1 MSASRSRYVV
11 CSPWDEKP
19 FDLDIVT
26 WQDKPD
32 GYFFNY
38 WVRIFKEFEKR
49 SSLSGLTFYLISNHI
64 LVDELPSYGDDVVAV
79 IRTDEECWIP
89 PYLNKVRYVFK
100 TYGFEPWCGAS
111 LSEQSPAS
119 VLKCIRDWVFW
130 SWRYLSYLRQS
141 GFSPRQSAGR
151 MVLPLGYARQT
162 DLPGKPFKSRNYLV
176 GFLGSIENREYPKFS
191 PKRLVTTPKVIAR
204 SRMANSLQKLAAW
217 APESVFYGTTA
228 SFTESTMTSAGDR
241 YTEIMAD
248 TKIALAPRGSSV
260 ETYRFFEAMR
270 QGCVVICDRL
280 PPHWFYV
287 GCPAIQI
294 EDWGDLGAEVKAL
307 SDDPER
313 LKDLHRR
320 SLAWWDEKLSECAV
334 AEVIASCLEAP
345 SGRGT
350 ITAGGRNS
358 HPRPGATPGLR

>member
-1 MSASRSRYVV
+1 MTSSRSKYIA
-11 CSPWDEKP
+11 CTPWDAKP
-19 FDLDIVT
+19 FELDIFT
-26 WQDKPD
+26 WQDRPD

-38 WVRIFKEFEKR
+38 WVRIFKEFEQC
-49 SSLSGLTFYLISNHI
+49 SSLSGLTFYLVSNHI
-64 LVDELPSYGDDVVAV
+64 LVDALPSYGDSVVAV
-79 IRTDEECWIP
+79 IRSDEECWLP

-119 VLKCIRDWVFW
+119 VLKCGRDWGLW
-130 SWRYLSYLRQS
+130 TWRYLSYLRQS
-141 GFSPRQSAGR
+141 GFSGTRSDR
-151 MVLPLGYARQT
+151 KMVLPLGYARQT
-162 DLPGKPFKSRNYLV
+162 DLPGKPFESRRWLV

-191 PKRLVTTPKVIAR
+191 PKRLVATPKVIAR
-204 SRMANSLQKLAAW
+204 SRMAHALQKLAASE
-217 APESVFYGTTA
+217 PESVFYGTTA
-228 SFTESTMTSAGDR
+228 SFGESTMTGAGDR

-294 EDWGDLGAEVKAL
+294 GDWGNLENEVKAL
-307 SDDPER
+307 AANPNR
-313 LKDLHRR
+313 LMDLHRR
-320 SLAWWDEKLSECAV
+320 SLAWWDEKLSERAV
-334 AEVIASCLEAP
+334 AQIIAQCLEA
-345 SGRGT
+345 S
-350 ITAGGRNS
+350 
-358 HPRPGATPGLR
+358 GATAQLSAPQGIRNDR

>member
-1 MSASRSRYVV
+1 LTVSRSKYIA
-11 CSPWDEKP
+11 CTPWDAKP
-19 FDLDIVT
+19 FELDIFT

-38 WVRIFKEFEKR
+38 WVRIFKEFEKC

-79 IRTDEECWIP
+79 IRSDEECWNP

-111 LSEQSPAS
+111 LSAQSPAS
-119 VLKCIRDWVFW
+119 VLKCARDWALW
-130 SWRYLSYLRQS
+130 SWRYVSDLRRPD
-141 GFSPRQSAGR
+141 FSSMNGTRK

-162 DLPGKPFKSRNYLV
+162 DLPGKPFESRRYLV
-176 GFLGSIENREYPKFS
+176 GFLGSIENRAYPKFS
-191 PKRLVTTPKVIAR
+191 PKKLFATPKVIAR
-204 SRMANSLQKLAAW
+204 SRMANSLQQLAAW

-228 SFTESTMTSAGDR
+228 SFAESTMTNAGDR

-280 PPHWFYV
+280 PPHWFYA
-287 GCPAIQI
+287 GCPAIEI
-294 EDWGDLGAEVKAL
+294 GHWGNLEAEVKAL
-307 SDDPER
+307 SADPER
-313 LKDLHRR
+313 LADLHRR
-320 SLAWWDEKLSECAV
+320 SLAWWDEKLSESAV
-334 AEVIASCLEAP
+334 AQVIARCLEAP
-345 SGRGT
+345 DKKRE
-350 ITAGGRNS
+350 IA
-358 HPRPGATPGLR
+358 P

>member
-11 CSPWDEKP
+11 CSPWDARP
-19 FDLDIVT
+19 FDLDIFT

-38 WVRIFKEFEKR
+38 WVRIFKEFEGC

-79 IRTDEECWIP
+79 IRSDEECLIP

-100 TYGFEPWCGAS
+100 TYGFEPWCRAS
-111 LSEQSPAS
+111 LSERSPAS
-119 VLKCIRDWVFW
+119 ALKCVRDWGLW
-130 SWRYLSYLRQS
+130 SWRYLSYLSRT
-141 GFSPRQSAGR
+141 GFSPGQSDR
-151 MVLPLGYARQT
+151 KMVVPLGYARQT
-162 DLPGKPFKSRNYLV
+162 DLPGKAFESRRYLV
-176 GFLGSIENREYPKFS
+176 GFLGSIENRAYPRFS
-191 PKRLVTTPKVIAR
+191 PKRLVATPKVIAR

-217 APESVFYGTTA
+217 APESISYGTTA
-228 SFTESTMTSAGDR
+228 SFTESTTTGAGDR

-287 GCPAIQI
+287 GCPALQI
-294 EDWGDLGAEVKAL
+294 DDWSNIEAEVKAL
-307 SDDPER
+307 SADPER
-313 LKDLHRR
+313 LADLHRR
-320 SLAWWDEKLSECAV
+320 SLSWWDEKLSERAV
-334 AEVIASCLEAP
+334 AHVIAKCLEAP
-345 SGRGT
+345 RGQGI
-350 ITAGGRNS
+350 ITPGGRSS
-358 HPRPGATPGLR
+358 HPQPGATPGLR